1 MGAQNG
7 PVDREW
13 NYRCMERSCQQRM
26 RLQVHGTVMQTENG
40 IIGAW
45 NGHANSEQMHGTDVL
60 TENGIMDA
68 WNGPV
73 NRNELWVHEIVK
85 SVGE

>member
-1 MGAQNG
+1 
-7 PVDREW
+7 
-13 NYRCMERSCQQRM
+13 
-26 RLQVHGTVMQTENG
+26 
-40 IIGAW
+40 
-45 NGHANSEQMHGTDVL
+45 MHETDVL

-85 SVGE
+85 SVGEWSGQWNDLTDL